1 MNFTSEDLSFLLE
14 TCYQAGNAIMEVY
27 QAHPSMDEVDYKS
40 DHSPLTRADK
50 AAHDIIFTRLSMK
63 YPEIPVV
70 SEEGEIPTF
79 ETRKNWSHFWLV
91 DPLDGTKEFIKRNG
105 QFTVNIAYLENNL
118 PVFGFIFA
126 PARGEMFYSFDGKAY
141 FSLNN
146 SSPSEIKV
154 SSRTSDW
161 VAVGSSSHASEE
173 DQQKLKSFPI
183 VKSIP
188 MGSSLKFCWVAKG
201 EADIYFRSGPTMEW
215 DTAAGHAI
223 VLAAGGLVQNLTY
236 NKPNLTNGAF
246 LCLGNA
252 VYLE

>member
-14 TCYQAGNAIMEVY
+14 TCYQAGKAIMEVY
-27 QAHPSMDEVDYKS
+27 QEHPSLDQIDYKL

-50 AAHDIIFTRLSMK
+50 AAHEIIFSRLSKK
-63 YPEIPVV
+63 YPDISVV
-70 SEEGEIPTF
+70 SEEGEIPAY
-79 ETRKNWSHFWLV
+79 EIRKEWKQFWLV

-126 PARGEMFYSFDGKAY
+126 PARSEMFYSFDGKAY
-141 FSLNN
+141 YSVNQ
-146 SSPSEIKV
+146 STPVEIKV
-154 SSRTSDW
+154 SGKSSDW

-183 VKSIP
+183 VKNIP

-223 VLAAGGLVQNLTY
+223 VVAAGGIVKNLTY
-236 NKPNLTNGAF
+236 NKPDLTNGSF
-246 LCLGNA
+246 LCLGNE
-252 VYLE
+252 VYLN